1 MKYVLSFLMDKICDK
16 RDRFG
21 QLLVERVADV
31 SLIECVEL
39 TLNMLVA
46 NLGLRDYNITGQCI
60 KIVLYN

>member
-16 RDRFG
+16 RDRIG

-39 TLNMLVA
+39 TQNMLVA